1 MEHGTKIIVKKGGKL
16 VIDGGTISSDCK
28 MWQGILVQGNQSY
41 NQTDETKQ
49 GVLEMKNGATIENAE
64 AAIYVGQYFMPNS
77 QSSIGSN
84 YGNGIIKIENSNF
97 LNNQKDIVMRPNVL
111 SLIGSGNITFFSR
124 NYVSNCTFKN
134 DANMLTDA
142 ILNKGKME
150 SINLNGVFKIN
161 MIGNTFENLDNSI
174 SLSENWDAIVAQNS
188 GLIIEAG
195 SNTIPNN
202 YNDPNQFINLRSGV
216 RAINSSGSSNL
227 ISINHC
233 EFTNTYHSIFLSGT
247 NNAEVLLN
255 NIQVPDQAP
264 VQAGQPDPG
273 APYGIYLNGGR
284 GFRVEENTL
293 WRPSSNGSEIFNG
306 ARGIIVHNTGGVNN
320 EIYKNTTNNLFIS
333 EQAQGFNSGLDTNNV
348 GNGLKYLCNNSQ
360 TTESCYDFKIFGP
373 TIWLPN
379 PDIFHWSKHQG
390 GIAETQQQVNLGSTQ
405 NPYLPAGNIFSSSH
419 ASLPATAVVDFDNYQ
434 ARHLYYAWDNPLSG
448 SNRTKPEKKANL
460 DFKPIDVNF
469 DVCPSKINSGGSGSA
484 QLYAKLFTATSAYNT
499 SKTLYNIWKDGGNIE
514 LGEQVAT
521 TDPWDAYVQFN
532 MLMAE
537 SPYITEEVLIEMIN
551 NPVFSSLM
559 VKLLMIANPHA
570 VNSPEVMNALENRNP
585 AMPQVYIDEIKSQP
599 RVTTQLKV
607 LEGNM
612 EADNHA
618 VSSIV
623 EEIKLMYRQDTMNSW
638 TKDSLIAIAGRQKGL
653 YDRYEMAAIY
663 LSFNMTDEM
672 QATLTAIESSFE
684 LDDEMLVEFT
694 NFETLLNLVSTMNE
708 NEVFE
713 NFLDEE
719 QKIAVEAILVADMPM
734 TAPIALSILLRDN
747 PLYVFQERILDVEM
761 NSNRMVAPHPQPF
774 IKDIKIE
781 FKLYPNPAFDYTTL
795 KYNCK
800 YKNLTYTI
808 SNMEG
813 KVVEAGILPSYEDM
827 ESAEVIIGLTKL
839 PNGTYS
845 FDIKTAGVV
854 VYSDKIVINK

>member
-1 MEHGTKIIVKKGGKL
+1 
-16 VIDGGTISSDCK
+16 
-28 MWQGILVQGNQSY
+28 
-41 NQTDETKQ
+41 
-49 GVLEMKNGATIENAE
+49 
-64 AAIYVGQYFMPNS
+64 
-77 QSSIGSN
+77 
-84 YGNGIIKIENSNF
+84 
-97 LNNQKDIVMRPNVL
+97 
-111 SLIGSGNITFFSR
+111 
-124 NYVSNCTFKN
+124 
-134 DANMLTDA
+134 
-142 ILNKGKME
+142 
-150 SINLNGVFKIN
+150 
-161 MIGNTFENLDNSI
+161 
-174 SLSENWDAIVAQNS
+174 
-188 GLIIEAG
+188 
-195 SNTIPNN
+195 
-202 YNDPNQFINLRSGV
+202 
-216 RAINSSGSSNL
+216 
-227 ISINHC
+227 
-233 EFTNTYHSIFLSGT
+233 
-247 NNAEVLLN
+247 
-255 NIQVPDQAP
+255 
-264 VQAGQPDPG
+264 
-273 APYGIYLNGGR
+273 
-284 GFRVEENTL
+284 
-293 WRPSSNGSEIFNG
+293 
-306 ARGIIVHNTGGVNN
+306 
-320 EIYKNTTNNLFIS
+320 
-333 EQAQGFNSGLDTNNV
+333 
-348 GNGLKYLCNNSQ
+348 
-360 TTESCYDFKIFGP
+360 
-373 TIWLPN
+373 
-379 PDIFHWSKHQG
+379 
-390 GIAETQQQVNLGSTQ
+390 
-405 NPYLPAGNIFSSSH
+405 
-419 ASLPATAVVDFDNYQ
+419 
-434 ARHLYYAWDNPLSG
+434 
-448 SNRTKPEKKANL
+448 
-460 DFKPIDVNF
+460 
-469 DVCPSKINSGGSGSA
+469 
-484 QLYAKLFTATSAYNT
+484 
-499 SKTLYNIWKDGGNIE
+499 
-514 LGEQVAT
+514 
-521 TDPWDAYVQFN
+521 
-532 MLMAE
+532 
-537 SPYITEEVLIEMIN
+537 
-551 NPVFSSLM
+551 
-559 VKLLMIANPHA
+559 
-570 VNSPEVMNALENRNP
+570 MNALENRNP

-638 TKDSLIAIAGRQKGL
+638 AKDSLIAIAGRQKGL

-694 NFETLLNLVSTMNE
+694 NFETLFNLVSTMNE

-813 KVVEAGILPSYEDM
+813 KVVEAGILPSNEDM

-854 VYSDKIVINK
+854 VYSDKLVINK